1 MRKEIDFTPY
11 EEVDVKEICADG
23 TVLCDLYG
31 NKSDD
36 NTWEHIDKNVSFPV
50 GGPVL
55 FLEAN
60 DYQSIVKAYC
70 RDGNLVI
77 PEDHPVP
84 LDDEIIYPTDYK
96 KVSFPSGYPERG
108 EQYRMNLVET
118 DDEIQVSWDKYVPD
132 PVEPEPEGM
141 QEQLVAF
148 ARMSI
153 NTMALSDEQSL
164 SVMDLY
170 PAWEEFMGQEVEA
183 GIKMKY
189 NEKLWK
195 VLQKHTVQEQYKPGP
210 GMESLYAEIV
220 ESHSGTEDDPI
231 PYSGNMALEKDKYY
245 TQNGV
250 VYHCT
255 RDTGIPVYQSLA
267 ELVGIYVEVVE

>member
-1 MRKEIDFTPY
+1 MRKTIDFPPY
-11 EEVDVKEICADG
+11 EEAEVKEICADG

-31 NKSDD
+31 NMSDD
-36 NTWEHIDKNVSFPV
+36 NIWKDTDKNVSFPV

-55 FLEAN
+55 FLESS
-60 DYQSIVKAYC
+60 DYQSIGKAYC

-77 PEDHPVP
+77 PENRPVP
-84 LDDEIIYPTDYK
+84 LDDETVYPTDTYK
-96 KVSFPSGYPERG
+96 NVSFPSGYPEKG
-108 EQYRMNLVET
+108 EQYRMILVET
-118 DDEIQVSWDKYVPD
+118 DDEIQVSWEKYVP
-132 PVEPEPEGM
+132 EPEPKGM

-153 NTMALSDEQSL
+153 NTMSLSDEQSL

-183 GIKMKY
+183 GIKMRY
-189 NEKLWK
+189 NAKLWK

-210 GMESLYAEIV
+210 GTESLYTEIV

-231 PYSGNMALEKDKYY
+231 PYSGNMALEKGKYY

-250 VYHCT
+250 LYRCT
-255 RDTGIPVYQSLA
+255 RDTGIPVYHSLS
-267 ELVGIYVEVVE
+267 ELVGIYVETV